1 MLFRSLIVL
10 LLIVNLSSCGET
22 GLYEKVIF
30 MPEQQWPQ
38 SYQPE
43 FNFEVS
49 DTLSSYR
56 LYFLIRH
63 DDGYAYN
70 NIWIRLYSKLPG
82 DSVQR
87 SERFEIPLATENRW
101 LGIGMG
107 DIYDHRVLLYPKP
120 VRFTRKGHYTV
131 KLEQNMRVD
140 PLKHV
145 FNTGI
150 RVEKVK

>member
-1 MLFRSLIVL
+1 
-10 LLIVNLSSCGET
+10 
-22 GLYEKVIF
+22 

-38 SYQPE
+38 AYQPE

-56 LYFLIRH
+56 LYLLIRH

-82 DSVQR
+82 DSMQR
-87 SERFEIPLATENRW
+87 SERFEIPMATENRW
-101 LGIGMG
+101 LGTGMG
-107 DIYDHRVLLYPKP
+107 DIYDHRILLYPKP
-120 VRFTRKGHYTV
+120 VRFTRKGQYYV

-145 FNTGI
+145 FNAGI